1 MTADVLIAQLAEI
14 ANEGLLHTNPVWSV
28 DRLISKWRQRE
39 DSWVALSD
47 LIARLLNGF
56 ERLGIHLPKI
66 AIERWS
72 SQYGSLGKF
81 QECDFSGP
89 TPGVVGLA
97 VDVICQDALVVPSAV
112 EPATEWS
119 VDPTLPFRVP
129 GTLRGLLLSTS
140 HTQVPAPEGVRNA
153 WHLRCETCL
162 AGGAMDPRWM
172 LQPTCGH
179 PSRE

>member
-1 MTADVLIAQLAEI
+1 MATA
-14 ANEGLLHTNPVWSV
+14 
-28 DRLISKWRQRE
+28 R

-97 VDVICQDALVVPSAV
+97 VDVICQDALVVPLAV

-129 GTLRGLLLSTS
+129 ERFEDFCSDYFAHSSSRTS
-140 HTQVPAPEGVRNA
+140 KGCRNT
-153 WHLRCETCL
+153 WHLRCGPAWQAE
-162 AGGAMDPRWM
+162 RWT
-172 LQPTCGH
+172 LDGCCSLTCGH